1 MATGLGLNRGG
12 LCSRLTA
19 DVEVTRPC
27 CCLAQNRPGHHI
39 LRSCRLLPLPPVGRQ
54 SGRGSSSGRRSPSPI
69 IVGSQPCAPPSLH
82 GLAMCLAIYPTPPAY
97 VLQSI
102 TQGPFCA
109 TLPVK
114 QPQRLPR
121 GSGFWF
127 GAVLAAPSVPQGCL
141 GGPVG
146 VLLRA
151 VRGAQKGPPYRCDS
165 LFWGSLWGPLGCP
178 VGSRTVSSLF
188 LAPRGLLSGMLP
200 SDSSLFDP
208 AYLQTVACRDK
219 GLGGLASISG
229 LTLVGPGLP

>member
-27 CCLAQNRPGHHI
+27 CCLAQNRPGRHI

-127 GAVLAAPSVPQGCL
+127 GAVLAAPSVPQGCVL
-141 GGPVG
+141 GAPLRSSCTRPGAPRRGHRTVVIRCFWGLSG
-146 VLLRA
+146 VLW
-151 VRGAQKGPPYRCDS
+151 GAR
-165 LFWGSLWGPLGCP
+165 WG
-178 VGSRTVSSLF
+178 
-188 LAPRGLLSGMLP
+188 LARFLP
-200 SDSSLFDP
+200 SRLAHF
-208 AYLQTVACRDK
+208 LDK
-219 GLGGLASISG
+219 LEVGLRS
-229 LTLVGPGLP
+229 

>member
-121 GSGFWF
+121 GSGFCLVWRCF
-127 GAVLAAPSVPQGCL
+127 GGPLGAPRVCL
-141 GGPVG
+141 GGPFE
-146 VLLRA
+146 VLLYA
-151 VRGAQKGPPYRCDS
+151 ARGAQKGPPYRRDS
-165 LFWGSLWGPLGCP
+165 VFLGSHWRPLGCS
-178 VGSRTVSSLF
+178 VGSCTLSSVSF
-188 LAPRGLLSGMLP
+188 
-200 SDSSLFDP
+200 
-208 AYLQTVACRDK
+208 
-219 GLGGLASISG
+219 
-229 LTLVGPGLP
+229 GPFP

>member
-1 MATGLGLNRGG
+1 MNRGG

-27 CCLAQNRPGHHI
+27 CCLAQNRPGLHI

-82 GLAMCLAIYPTPPAY
+82 GLAMCLAIYPIPP
-97 VLQSI
+97 
-102 TQGPFCA
+102 A

-127 GAVLAAPSVPQGCL
+127 GAVLAAPSVPQGCVL
-141 GGPVG
+141 GAP
-146 VLLRA
+146 LRSSCTRPGA
-151 VRGAQKGPPYRCDS
+151 PRRGHRTVVIRC
-165 LFWGSLWGPLGCP
+165 FWGLTGILHAFFRFVWPISLIS
-178 VGSRTVSSLF
+178 SRWACEVEPQE
-188 LAPRGLLSGMLP
+188 LA
-200 SDSSLFDP
+200 
-208 AYLQTVACRDK
+208 
-219 GLGGLASISG
+219 
-229 LTLVGPGLP
+229 